1 MITQFMAA
9 APAISVEGG
18 RILGTVGAGGIAT
31 ALTVILVAGIREPK
45 GGGAAPAV
53 GKGKGGGAPSGGGKK
68 SRIRKRLTSSQ
79 AQWTGIAA
87 GTFYM
92 TAGSVWTIGRSLS
105 DAYAGMVTNGG
116 WGEAG
121 MGSAALILAA
131 IMYFIELSPGKA
143 AFTGIVAAGVWA
155 QAGGIWGLPQALIL
169 TGGHAVGL
177 V

>member
-1 MITQFMAA
+1 MIEHIMAA

-45 GGGAAPAV
+45 GGGID
-53 GKGKGGGAPSGGGKK
+53 GGSGKK
-68 SRIRKRLTSSQ
+68 TRIRKRLTPDQ
-79 AQWTGIAA
+79 AQWTGVAA

-92 TAGSVWTIGRSLS
+92 GAGSIWTIGENVS
-105 DAYAGMVTNGG
+105 DAFATVFTGG
-116 WGEAG
+116 GFGTAG
-121 MGSAALILAA
+121 MGAVSLILAA
-131 IMYFIELSPGKA
+131 LMYFRELAPGKA
-143 AFTGIVAAGVWA
+143 ALTGIVAAGVWA

-169 TGGHAVGL
+169 TGGHAIGL

>member
-1 MITQFMAA
+1 MIEHYLAA

-45 GGGAAPAV
+45 GGGGAAGP
-53 GKGKGGGAPSGGGKK
+53 GGGGGGKK
-68 SRIRKRLTSSQ
+68 SRIRKRLTSDQ
-79 AQWTGIAA
+79 AQWTGVAA

-92 TAGSVWTIGRSLS
+92 GAGSIWTIGTNVSN
-105 DAYAGMVTNGG
+105 AFAGVFTGG
-116 WGEAG
+116 GFGTAG
-121 MGSAALILAA
+121 MGAVSLGLAAL
-131 IMYFIELSPGKA
+131 MYFRELAPGKA

-169 TGGHAVGL
+169 TGAHAVGVL
-177 V
+177 

>member
-1 MITQFMAA
+1 MFTHIIAA

-45 GGGAAPAV
+45 GGGGAAPGA
-53 GKGKGGGAPSGGGKK
+53 GGGGGKK
-68 SRIRKRLTSSQ
+68 SRIRKRLTSDQ
-79 AQWTGIAA
+79 AQWTGVAA

-92 TAGSVWTIGRSLS
+92 TAGSIWTVGKNLS
-105 DAYAGMVTNGG
+105 DAFATVFTGG
-116 WGEAG
+116 GFGTAG
-121 MGSAALILAA
+121 MGAVSLLLAAL
-131 IMYFIELSPGKA
+131 MYFRELAPGKA

-169 TGGHAVGL
+169 TGAHAVGAL
-177 V
+177 

>member
-1 MITQFMAA
+1 MFDHVIAA

-45 GGGAAPAV
+45 GGGGAAGP
-53 GKGKGGGAPSGGGKK
+53 GGGGGGKK
-68 SRIRKRLTSSQ
+68 SRIRKRLTSDQ
-79 AQWTGIAA
+79 AQWTGVAA

-92 TAGSVWTIGRSLS
+92 GAGSIWTIGTNVSN
-105 DAYAGMVTNGG
+105 AFAGVFTGG
-116 WGEAG
+116 GFGTAG
-121 MGSAALILAA
+121 MGAVSLGLAAL
-131 IMYFIELSPGKA
+131 MYFRELAPGKA

-169 TGGHAVGL
+169 TGAHAIGVL
-177 V
+177 